1 MLRFITVNEDREEN
15 TDVDIIK
22 MEEPIWLLH
31 FDYINFNRLKSLLLY
46 PYTLSCSSMEI
57 TSSNYL
63 ISSADYKQCPKP
75 DRPEYAFIGR
85 SNVGK
90 SSLINMLS
98 NNKSLAKT
106 SAAPGKTQLI
116 NHFEI
121 TSTAHSGKGQGP
133 RQKWYIVDLPGYGYA
148 KISQSSRRRWEQ
160 MIENYIRKRENL
172 VCLFVLI
179 DSRHE
184 PQSIDLEFVNRLGK
198 WEIPFVLA
206 FTKSDKNKPA
216 ATKRHVESFLAALA
230 KSWEQP
236 PPYFI
241 TSALSKEGRD
251 AIMVYI
257 GSLNDGFKKL

>member
-1 MLRFITVNEDREEN
+1 
-15 TDVDIIK
+15 
-22 MEEPIWLLH
+22 
-31 FDYINFNRLKSLLLY
+31 
-46 PYTLSCSSMEI
+46 MEI
-57 TSSNYL
+57 TSSQYL
-63 ISSADYKQCPKP
+63 ISNAEYDKCPKA

-90 SSLINMLS
+90 SSLMNMIS
-98 NNKSLAKT
+98 NNKNLAKT

-121 TSTAHSGKGQGP
+121 VSNDKK
-133 RQKWYIVDLPGYGYA
+133 KWYMVDLPGYGYA

-184 PQSIDLEFVNRLGK
+184 PQQIDLDFINQLGK

-206 FTKSDKNKPA
+206 FTKTDKNKPA
-216 ATKRHVESFLAALA
+216 ATKRHVEEFLKAL
-230 KSWEQP
+230 SDNWEVP
-236 PPYFI
+236 PPYFV
-241 TSALSKEGRD
+241 TSALSKEGRKLMLD
-251 AIMVYI
+251 YI
-257 GSLNDGFKKL
+257 GNLNKNFTKL